1 MNRTLKIHIF
11 FLVVLIAGVIY
22 IDAVR
27 PKPVDWSPSYILRDK
42 IPFGLYVF
50 DQESKTIFKERKV
63 QKVRTSAYEFL
74 DQNYDYSQ
82 DVDNYK
88 IKGTLFNVCDA
99 YVIDDESTNEMFY
112 FVSHGNNAFLSV
124 QQLPKIFTDS
134 LNIKLD
140 TDFDFKSQIDCW
152 LANPNLG
159 NQKYDLSKGGK
170 NTYFSSIDTLTTTIL
185 GYQSGKDNKR
195 VNFIKVPYKKG
206 NFYIHLQPVAFTN
219 YHLLKD
225 NHYQYTEKVLSY
237 LPKGNVYWFVKQQEG
252 VTESGSP
259 MRYILSQP
267 ALKYAWYLFLIG
279 MVVFMIFNAK
289 RRQRVIPIIKPLPNT
304 TVDFTKTIGNLYYQE
319 GNHQNLIDKKII
331 YFLERVRNEYLIDT
345 AVLDENFIKK
355 LHAKTGKEIKDIEH
369 LVYLIN
375 YQKKSYHQSIETDLI
390 EINKAIEKIIS

>member
-1 MNRTLKIHIF
+1 MNRTIKIYIF

-27 PKPVDWSPSYILRDK
+27 PKPVDWSPSYVLRDK

-50 DQESKTIFKERKV
+50 DQESKNILKQQKI
-63 QKVRTSAYEFL
+63 QKVKTSAYEFL
-74 DQNYDYSQ
+74 DEHFDYSQ
-82 DVDNYK
+82 EVDSYN
-88 IKGTLFNVCDA
+88 IKGTLFNICDT
-99 YVIDDESTNEMFY
+99 YIIDDESTKEIFY
-112 FVSHGNNAFLSV
+112 FVSHGNSAFLSV
-124 QQLPKIFTDS
+124 QNLPEIFTDS

-140 TDFDFKSQIDCW
+140 ADYDFKTQIDCW
-152 LANPNLG
+152 MANPSLG
-159 NQKYDLSKGGK
+159 NQKFDLSKGG
-170 NTYFSSIDTLTTTIL
+170 NNAYFSSIDTLTTTIL
-185 GYQSGKDNKR
+185 GYQSGTDNKR

-206 NFYIHLQPVAFTN
+206 NFYIHLQPAAFTN

-237 LPKGNVYWFVKQQEG
+237 LPKGNVFWFVKQQEG
-252 VTESGSP
+252 IAESGSP
-259 MRYILSQP
+259 LRYILSQP
-267 ALKYAWYLFLIG
+267 ALRYAWYLFLIG
-279 MVVFMIFNAK
+279 MIIFMIFNAK
-289 RRQRVIPIIKPLPNT
+289 RRQRIIPVIKPLSNT

-331 YFLERVRNEYLIDT
+331 YFLERVRNEYLIET

-355 LHAKTGKEIKDIEH
+355 LHAKTGKDIKDIEH

>member
-1 MNRTLKIHIF
+1 MNRTLKIYIF
-11 FLVVLIAGVIY
+11 LLVVLMAGVIY
-22 IDAVR
+22 VDAVR

-50 DQESKTIFKERKV
+50 DQESKTILNQRKIE
-63 QKVRTSAYEFL
+63 KVRKSAYEFL
-74 DQNYDYSQ
+74 DENYDYNKEA
-82 DVDNYK
+82 DNYTV
-88 IKGTLFNVCDA
+88 KGTLFHVCDT
-99 YVIDDESTNEMFY
+99 YIIDDESTKEMFY
-112 FVSHGNNAFLSV
+112 YVSHGNNAFLSV
-124 QQLPKIFTDS
+124 ERLPEIFTDS

-140 TDFDFKSQIDCW
+140 ADFNFKSQTNCW
-152 LANPNLG
+152 MANPNLG
-159 NQKYDLSKGGK
+159 QQKYDLSKGGN

-206 NFYIHLQPVAFTN
+206 NFFIHLQPTAFTN

-237 LPKGNVYWFVKQQEG
+237 VPNGNVYWLVNEQEG
-252 VTESGSP
+252 LTESTS
-259 MRYILSQP
+259 MLRFIRSQP
-267 ALKYAWYLFLIG
+267 ALMYAWYLFLTGI
-279 MVVFMIFNAK
+279 VIFMIFNAK
-289 RRQRVIPIIKPLPNT
+289 RRQRVIPIIKPLSNT

-355 LHAKTGKEIKDIEH
+355 LHAKTGKDIKDIEH

>member
-1 MNRTLKIHIF
+1 MNRTLKIYIF
-11 FLVVLIAGVIY
+11 LLVILIVGVIY
-22 IDAVR
+22 VDAVR
-27 PKPVDWSPSYILRDK
+27 PKPVDWSPSYVLRDK

-50 DQESKTIFKERKV
+50 DQESKTVLPKRNIV
-63 QKVRTSAYEFL
+63 KVRKSAYEFL
-74 DQNYDYSQ
+74 DENYDYSQ
-82 DVDNYK
+82 DVDSYK
-88 IKGTLFNVCDA
+88 VKGTILSICDT
-99 YVIDDESTNEMFY
+99 YIIDDESTKEMFY
-112 FVSHGNNAFLSV
+112 FVSHGNSAFIST
-124 QQLPKIFTDS
+124 QNLPEIFTDS

-140 TDFDFKSQIDCW
+140 ADYDFKSQIDCW
-152 LANPNLG
+152 LANPSLG
-159 NQKYDLSKGGK
+159 TQKYDLSKGG
-170 NTYFSSIDTLTTTIL
+170 NNAYFSSIDTLTTTIL
-185 GYQSGKDNKR
+185 GYQSGKNNKR

-206 NFYIHLQPVAFTN
+206 NFYIHLQPNAFTN
-219 YHLLKD
+219 YQLLKD

-237 LPKGNVYWFVKQQEG
+237 LPKGTVYWLVKQQEG
-252 VTESGSP
+252 VTESQSTL
-259 MRYILSQP
+259 RYILSQP

-279 MVVFMIFNAK
+279 MLIFMIFNAK
-289 RRQRVIPIIKPLPNT
+289 RRQRVIPIVKPLPNT

-355 LHAKTGKEIKDIEH
+355 LHSKTGKDIKDIEH

>member
-1 MNRTLKIHIF
+1 MNRTLKIYIF

-50 DQESKTIFKERKV
+50 DQESKTIFKEQKI

-74 DQNYDYSQ
+74 DENYDYSQ

-88 IKGTLFNVCDA
+88 IKGTLFNVCDT
-99 YVIDDESTNEMFY
+99 YVIDDESTKEMFY

-140 TDFDFKSQIDCW
+140 TDFEFKSQIDCW

-170 NTYFSSIDTLTTTIL
+170 NTYFSSIDTLSTTIL

-252 VTESGSP
+252 ATESGSP

-289 RRQRVIPIIKPLPNT
+289 RRQRVIPIIKPLSNT

-355 LHAKTGKEIKDIEH
+355 LHAKTGKDIKDIEH

>member
-1 MNRTLKIHIF
+1 MNRTLKIYILL
-11 FLVVLIAGVIY
+11 LVVLIAGIVY

-27 PKPVDWSPSYILRDK
+27 PKPVDWSPSYVLKDK

-50 DQESKTIFKERKV
+50 DQESKTILNQQKIIKV
-63 QKVRTSAYEFL
+63 KTSAYEFL
-74 DQNYDYSQ
+74 DEHYDYGQ
-82 DVDNYK
+82 KADNYT
-88 IKGTLFNVCDA
+88 IKGTLFSVCDN
-99 YVIDDESTNEMFY
+99 YIIDDESTKEMFY
-112 FVSHGNNAFLSV
+112 FVSHGNSAFLSV
-124 QQLPKIFTDS
+124 QNLPDIFTDS

-140 TDFDFKSQIDCW
+140 KEFNFKLDTDCW
-152 LANPNLG
+152 MANPNLG
-159 NQKYDLSKGGK
+159 NQKYDLSKGG
-170 NTYFSSIDTLTTTIL
+170 NNAFFSSIDTLTTTIL
-185 GYQSGKDNKR
+185 GYQSGKDNRK

-206 NFYIHLQPVAFTN
+206 TFYIHLQPAAFTN

-237 LPKGNVYWFVKQQEG
+237 LPKDTVYWLVNDQMG
-252 VTESGSP
+252 TIESGSP

-279 MVVFMIFNAK
+279 MLFFMIFNAK
-289 RRQRVIPIIKPLPNT
+289 RQQRIIPIIKPLTNT

-355 LHAKTGKEIKDIEH
+355 LQAKTGKDIKDIEH

-375 YQKKSYHQSIETDLI
+375 YQKKSYHQSIESDLI